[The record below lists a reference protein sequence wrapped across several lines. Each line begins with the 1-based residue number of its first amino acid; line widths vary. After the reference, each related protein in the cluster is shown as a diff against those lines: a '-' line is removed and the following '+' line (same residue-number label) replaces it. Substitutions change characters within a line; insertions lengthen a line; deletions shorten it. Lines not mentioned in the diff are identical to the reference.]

1 MANKQDFGGLS
12 SAMDLSKLPLYGV
25 GEEQIQNLRNSQ
37 EKIITALEQRYS
49 QPNYFKVA
57 AGFAKPQLGGFL
69 ASLGSASEAMGDT
82 VEQERAQQLPI
93 AMMRSQLAQSE
104 VLLGQNKT
112 VSAMLAD
119 RRAKNLP
126 ITPEFVSEVT
136 ARFPDSP
143 VAKALAAEIT
153 TQQKQQ
159 DILSGQQRLILDA
172 IQLKQSK
179 GMPLSPQEKSFLENL
194 PSQLSGR
201 TEATPLLADGKP
213 IAPPAGQ
220 PAGAT
225 TTAVKPASIEGTP
238 LNPIDGNIQKAEPQD
253 GPKTGKFY
261 AESFPVPNLAE
272 KADWER
278 SARGTAWANN
288 AKAEEDRNLALVNS
302 FATQA
307 ADPIYTKMKSHYDQ
321 AISMIENNPAL
332 AKRTFNIMRGQGD
345 LQNQIMVALQE
356 GAGLNIGNI
365 STQINLP
372 IKAFRV
378 AGFTPD
384 EQKFADTLVHSMLVL
399 GNTDLAIQGF
409 KPEKGQAAYLQNL
422 ATKASLDQ
430 NAATALNILH
440 KNSVTFDQNKKMYDT
455 LIDERSRY
463 VNPESLTPYTD
474 VLRNSPKIKR
484 IEEEAKQRLEYYKKA
499 YQEIL
504 KNEKPGDAKP
514 AAKPGD
520 QSAAPP
526 QAAVSPAAPAPAQ
539 AAGRPAAPISQE
551 QQDRIRRFEADV
563 RGIENEISRLPKN
576 LPKNDDRLAILQS
589 ELARAKSDLAK
600 AQSGGRP

>member
-1 MANKQDFGGLS
+1 MADKQDFGGLS

-25 GEEQIQNLRNSQ
+25 SEEQIQNLRDSQ
-37 EKIITALEQRYS
+37 QRALTALEQRYA

-69 ASLGSASEAMGDT
+69 ASLGSAAEAMGDT

-104 VLLGQNKT
+104 ILLGQNKT

-143 VAKALAAEIT
+143 VAKSLAAEMA

-159 DILSGQQRLILDA
+159 ELLSGQQRLMLDA

-179 GMPLSPQEKSFLENL
+179 GMPLSPQEKGFLENL

-201 TEATPLLADGKP
+201 AEAAPLLSDGKP
-213 IAPPAGQ
+213 IPPPSAGQ

-225 TTAVKPASIEGTP
+225 TAPVTFASIEGTALKP
-238 LNPIDGNIQKAEPQD
+238 ATGEAQKAEPQD

-261 AESFPVPNLAE
+261 PESFPVPNLAE

-278 SARGTAWANN
+278 NARGAAWGKN
-288 AKAEEDRNLALVNS
+288 AQAEEERNLALVNN
-302 FATQA
+302 FATMA
-307 ADPIYTKMKSHYDQ
+307 ADPIYTKIKAHYDQ

-332 AKRTFNIMRGQGD
+332 AKKTFNIMRGAGD
-345 LQNQIMVALQE
+345 IQNQIMVALQE

-399 GNTDLAIQGF
+399 GNTDLAMQGF

-440 KNSVTFDQNKKMYDT
+440 KNRVTFDQNKQMYDT
-455 LIDERSRY
+455 LLDERSKY

-474 VLRNSPKIKR
+474 VLRNSPRIKQ
-484 IEEEAKQRLEYYKKA
+484 IEEEAKQRLEYYKKS
-499 YQEIL
+499 YQEMFG
-504 KNEKPGDAKP
+504 KGKQSDAKP
-514 AAKPGD
+514 AA
-520 QSAAPP
+520 
-526 QAAVSPAAPAPAQ
+526 QA
-539 AAGRPAAPISQE
+539 AAPISQD
-551 QQDRIRRFEADV
+551 QQDRVRRFEADV
-563 RGIENEISRLPKN
+563 RGLENEISRLPKN
-576 LPKNDDRLAILQS
+576 LPANDSRLAILQA
-589 ELARAKSDLAK
+589 ELAKAKSELAK